1 MRIAKKALFD
11 TLPPEW
17 PVSLLPEIKEAVEK
31 TGEKIVVL
39 DDDPTGTQT
48 VRDVTVLTRWDVPSL
63 CEVFQEPEPIVYI
76 LTNSRSFSLP
86 EAQEINR
93 EIAGRL
99 EQARRITRPP
109 RAFSIIS
116 RSDSTLRGH
125 FPGEVEALRDE
136 LGKAIDG
143 ILVIPFFEEGGRYT
157 IDDTHYVAEKESL
170 VPAGETEY
178 ARDATF
184 GYRSSD
190 LRQWVAEKS
199 GGEIKTEEVA
209 SISLETIRKGGPGA
223 VRLSLCRL
231 EKNQVCVVNA
241 ASYRDLEV
249 LVAGL
254 LQAEAAGVRMICR
267 TAASFVRVRGGL
279 EPYPL
284 LTAAELCRGTSQA
297 GRPRADSRSSERSV
311 EQTALGSL
319 REVPLSAQGGLIVAG
334 SYIRKS
340 SEQIAAVQA
349 LPGVAGLEVSVEK
362 LLDDNARLAEITRV
376 KDRVDQNIAARQD
389 ALVFTSRRLVTGGDA
404 AASLAIGRSVSDA
417 LVEIVRRLAV
427 RPAWIIAKGGITS
440 SDVATKALK
449 IGRARVIGQIL
460 PGVPVWRAGP
470 GSRWPD
476 LVYVVFPGNVGGP
489 GAIVEA
495 IEKLRRAGESRGA
508 GRRAAG
514 EDPAAGDSG

>member
-1 MRIAKKALFD
+1 MRISKQTLFD
-11 TLPPEW
+11 
-17 PVSLLPEIKEAVEK
+17 SLLPEWPEELLPQIREAVERSDV
-31 TGEKIVVL
+31 KIVVL

-86 EAQEINR
+86 EAQSINH

-99 EQARRITRPP
+99 KQASRITGRP
-109 RAFSIIS
+109 FSIIS

-136 LGKAIDG
+136 LGESIDG

-231 EKNQVCVVNA
+231 ENNQVCVVNA

-417 LVEIVRRLAV
+417 LVEIVRRLAE

-476 LVYVVFPGNVGGP
+476 LVSVVFPGNVGGP

-514 EDPAAGDSG
+514 GDPAAGDSG